1 LTPVSDRVAVRVLVS
16 GRVQGV
22 WFRDACRNEAAR
34 LGVTGW
40 VGNREDGRVEVV
52 AEGPEHAV
60 AALVSWARIGPPRAD
75 VHDVAVEY
83 IEATG
88 ATTFVIR

>member
-1 LTPVSDRVAVRVLVS
+1 VRVLVA

-34 LGVTGW
+34 LGVGGW
-40 VGNREDGRVEVV
+40 VRNREDGRVEVV
-52 AEGPEHAV
+52 AEGPERAV
-60 AALVSWARIGPPRAD
+60 AALVSWTRIGPPRAE
-75 VHDVAVEY
+75 VHDVDVEY
-83 IEATG
+83 VEATG

>member
-1 LTPVSDRVAVRVLVS
+1 VADRVAVRVLVS

-22 WFRDACRNEAAR
+22 WYRDSCRNEAIR
-34 LGVTGW
+34 LGVSGW

-52 AEGPEHAV
+52 AEGPERAV
-60 AALVSWARIGPPRAD
+60 AALVSWSRIGPPRAD
-75 VHDVAVEY
+75 VHAVEVEY
-83 IEATG
+83 VEPTG